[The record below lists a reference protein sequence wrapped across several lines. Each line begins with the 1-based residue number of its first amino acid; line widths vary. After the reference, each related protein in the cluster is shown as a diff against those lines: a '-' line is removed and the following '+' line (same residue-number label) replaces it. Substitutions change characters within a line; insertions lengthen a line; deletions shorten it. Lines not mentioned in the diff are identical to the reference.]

1 MINCRSVIVI
11 LVIRRRYELV
21 MLVLFVLAFLFWIV
35 AALDVRINGQ
45 RDLERKYW
53 HKYDPTLI
61 AEGTFCF
68 ATIMAFFKLLFIC
81 QLDYDL
87 GPLQLSLVKMIRD
100 VGHFIAIF
108 GIIIMAYTIGKTHVL
123 IQIKS
128 VASGLK
134 MTIAFPVGKLM
145 YISSCEICKESE
157 ATVRISRTAH

>member
-1 MINCRSVIVI
+1 
-11 LVIRRRYELV
+11 
-21 MLVLFVLAFLFWIV
+21 MLVLFILTFLFWIV
-35 AALDVRINGQ
+35 AALDVRMNGQ

-61 AEGTFCF
+61 AEGIFCL

-108 GIIIMAYTIGKTHVL
+108 GIIV
-123 IQIKS
+123 
-128 VASGLK
+128 
-134 MTIAFPVGKLM
+134 IAFTVGK
-145 YISSCEICKESE
+145 IVCVESCKKFFFFLIDNQSYKCF
-157 ATVRISRTAH
+157 T

>member
-1 MINCRSVIVI
+1 MNIFPVQC
-11 LVIRRRYELV
+11 RYELV
-21 MLVLFVLAFLFWIV
+21 MIILFILTFLFWII

-61 AEGTFCF
+61 AEGIFCI

-100 VGHFIAIF
+100 VGHFVAIF
-108 GIIIMAYTIGKTHVL
+108 GIIVMAFT
-123 IQIKS
+123 
-128 VASGLK
+128 
-134 MTIAFPVGKLM
+134 VGKIHSM
-145 YISSCEICKESE
+145 Y
-157 ATVRISRTAH
+157 